1 MRILDAICVIG
12 DAGHGGAVPRLLL
25 EQMRQNGVARAVLV
39 PDDRMAAVENE
50 EGNLYTL
57 DTIRQNPDSFCGFA
71 VANPWFGKR
80 AEQWLRVALDA
91 GLCGLYVKSTV
102 QGFLADDEIL
112 CPLLEICGEYG
123 VPAYF
128 HTGTPVNA
136 LPFGVLTQARR
147 FPGVN
152 FILGHMGANDYVG
165 DAFAAVDLCDN
176 VYLETSLNLTMLIRS
191 AAELRPE
198 RVLYGSGSPRSA
210 MAFELKK
217 VREAV
222 PNEETRALL
231 LHGNL
236 ERLLGGRV

>member
-12 DAGHGGAVPRLLL
+12 DAGHGGTVPRSLL
-25 EQMRQNGVARAVLV
+25 EQMRQNGVDRAILA
-39 PDDRMAAVENE
+39 PDDRMSAAENE
-50 EGNLYTL
+50 EGNRYVL
-57 DTIRQNPDSFCGFA
+57 DAVSQNPESFLGFA

-80 AEQWLRVALDA
+80 AERWLREALDA
-91 GLCGLYVKSTV
+91 GLCGMYVKSNV
-102 QGFLADDEIL
+102 QGFLADDEML
-112 CPLLEICGEYG
+112 RPLLEICREYQ

-136 LPFGVLTQARR
+136 LPFGVLAQARR
-147 FPGVN
+147 FPEVN

-165 DAFAAVDLCDN
+165 DAFAAATICDN
-176 VYLETSLNLTMLIRS
+176 VYLETSLNLTALIRS

-198 RVLYGSGSPRSA
+198 RVLYGSGSPRSV

-222 PNEETRALL
+222 PNDDVRTLL

-236 ERLLGGRV
+236 ERLLEGRV